1 MGMYTFILLGSP
13 LQATRLLTTRCVDYV
28 LVSLTFSPDRTYLLI
43 EIGTLREDRLME
55 SLAI

>member
-1 MGMYTFILLGSP
+1 MGSP
-13 LQATRLLTTRCVDYV
+13 LQATQLLTTLCGIDV
-28 LVSLTFSPDRTYLLI
+28 LFSLTFSPGRTYLLI